1 MNAADILALL
11 PLLLIAATSVL
22 VMLGIAFKRNH
33 VLAAGLTLVGLA
45 VAFVSIYAAAPLAP
59 RQVTSLLL
67 VDRYALFYMG
77 LIIASAAAVAQLS
90 YQYLENH
97 DDHREE
103 LYLLLLL
110 ATLGCA
116 VLVAS
121 SHFVSFL
128 LGLEILSISLYAMV
142 AYLKDRKL
150 ALEAGIK
157 YLILAS
163 ASAAFLLFGVA
174 LIYAAVGTM
183 EFSRIR
189 QLSLSGSELALLLPG
204 IVLTV
209 TGIGFKLGVVPF
221 HLWTPDVY
229 QGAPA
234 PVAAFVA
241 TTSKSAIV
249 ALLLRYFYLS
259 GALQY
264 RAVFFVFAIIAI
276 ASMCAGNLLALQQT
290 NVKRI
295 LAYSSIAHFGYILVA
310 FLAGG
315 TMAIEAVSFYLVA
328 YTVTILAAFGIV
340 TVLSGSERDA
350 EDLEEDYRGLFW
362 RRPVIAGVFTAALL
376 SLAGI
381 PATMGFLGKF
391 YVLAAGAA
399 AAAWPLIIIL
409 VVTSVAGLFY
419 YLRIVV
425 ALYSAPPEHA
435 PIQMV
440 SRGGAFILVV
450 LTILLIWFGVYPTP
464 LLNLI
469 RTTTAGLNVA
479 SSKSS
484 QDRNL
489 DGDEEFASRL
499 RSADTRDANTA
510 FLRATGRS
518 ETDSENPEGRSNKEI
533 AAVLK
538 ISPATVK
545 RHLENIFRKACLRNR
560 VEAAIYGLYV
570 TGWPRAFSENSL
582 AKDVAEHEMG
592 FTRHVPFD
600 K

>member
-1 MNAADILALL
+1 MNAADIVALL
-11 PLLLIAATSVL
+11 PLLLIAATSVV

-33 VLAAGLTLVGLA
+33 ALAFGLTLVGLTA
-45 VAFVSIYAAAPLAP
+45 AFVSIYPAASLAP

-77 LIIASAAAVAQLS
+77 LIIASAVAVAALS
-90 YQYLENH
+90 YQYFENH
-97 DDHREE
+97 DGQREE
-103 LYLLLLL
+103 LYLLLLI

-142 AYLKDRKL
+142 AYVKDRTV

-163 ASAAFLLFGVA
+163 ASAAFLLFGMA
-174 LIYAAVGTM
+174 LIYADVGTM
-183 EFSRIR
+183 EFVRIR
-189 QLSLSGSELALLLPG
+189 ELSPSGSGFALLLPG

-229 QGAPA
+229 EGAPA

-241 TTSKSAIV
+241 TTSKSAMV

-259 GALQY
+259 GALHY
-264 RAVFFVFAIIAI
+264 RAVFVVIAIIAV
-276 ASMCAGNLLALQQT
+276 ASMCAGNLLALQQI

-310 FLAGG
+310 FLAAGI
-315 TMAIEAVSFYLVA
+315 MAIEAVTFYITA
-328 YTVTILAAFGIV
+328 YTVSILAAFGVVAI
-340 TVLSGSERDA
+340 LSSRERDA
-350 EDLEEDYRGLFW
+350 DDLEEYRGLFW
-362 RRPVIAGVFTAALL
+362 RRPVMAAVFTAALL

-391 YVLAAGAA
+391 YVLAAGANA
-399 AAAWPLIIIL
+399 TAWPLIIIL

-425 ALYSAPPEHA
+425 ALYSAAPEHA
-435 PIQMV
+435 PIQMA
-440 SRGGAFILVV
+440 SRSGAFILVV
-450 LTILLIWFGVYPTP
+450 LAILLIWFGVYPTP

-469 RTTTAGLNVA
+469 RTTTGGFNVA
-479 SSKSS
+479 SSIHS
-484 QDRNL
+484 QKRVL
-489 DGDEEFASRL
+489 
-499 RSADTRDANTA
+499 
-510 FLRATGRS
+510 
-518 ETDSENPEGRSNKEI
+518 EGNSVALFRVDI
-533 AAVLK
+533 VR
-538 ISPATVK
+538 PD
-545 RHLENIFRKACLRNR
+545 FRKEL
-560 VEAAIYGLYV
+560 
-570 TGWPRAFSENSL
+570 
-582 AKDVAEHEMG
+582 
-592 FTRHVPFD
+592 
-600 K
+600 